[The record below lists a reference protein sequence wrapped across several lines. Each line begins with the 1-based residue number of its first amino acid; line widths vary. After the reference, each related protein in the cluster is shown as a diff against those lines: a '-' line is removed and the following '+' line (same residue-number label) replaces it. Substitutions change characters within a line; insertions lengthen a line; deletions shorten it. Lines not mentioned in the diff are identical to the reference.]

1 MLRKTLLGILAVAAL
16 GCGSKPK
23 AGEAEKE
30 TATPVEV
37 ATAERGP
44 IERVVTAQAILYPVS
59 QSAITPKLSA
69 PVRRILVNR
78 GDHVRRGQLLAELE
92 DRDLVAAAN
101 ENKAL
106 YSQAQAQFATT
117 TEAQLPEDMTKARA
131 DAQSA
136 KQQLDAAKKVFESR
150 TALVKEGALAQ
161 KLADDARVAL
171 AQAQS
176 QYDTDARHLEGLQSV
191 GRTAQTRSAQ
201 SGVDAA
207 KARFNSAEAQVG
219 YSQIRSP
226 IDGVVADR
234 PVAAGEMASSG
245 SPVITVIDIS
255 DIVARA
261 NVPVEQIGFL
271 KVGQAATI
279 SAPGVELKGKV
290 WVVSPAVDPSST
302 TLEVWVKARNP
313 GERLKPGTTAS
324 VAIEA
329 QQIKDAVI
337 VPSPALLASD
347 EGGSEVMVVGPDSAA
362 HETRVTTGARDG
374 DKVQIVSG
382 LKGGEK
388 VVTVGGVGLADKAK
402 VHVEAGKPDDHE

>member
-1 MLRKTLLGILAVAAL
+1 MRQRILLITLALVVA

-23 AGEAEKE
+23 ASEAEKDA
-30 TATPVEV
+30 ATPVEV

-69 PVRRILVNR
+69 PISRILVNR

-106 YSQAQAQFATT
+106 YTQAEAQFATT

-131 DAQSA
+131 DVESA

-161 KLADDARVAL
+161 KLADDAHVSL

-176 QYDTDARHLEGLQSV
+176 QYDTAARHLEGLQNVS
-191 GRTAQTRSAQ
+191 RTAQTRSAQ

-245 SPVITVIDIS
+245 AAVITVIDIS

-261 NVPVEQIGFL
+261 NVPVEEIGFL
-271 KVGQAATI
+271 KVGQTATI

-302 TLEVWVKARNP
+302 TIEVWVKARNP

-347 EGGSEVMVVGPDSAA
+347 EGGSEVMVVTPDSVA
-362 HETRVTTGARDG
+362 HETKVTTGARDG

-402 VHVEAGKPDDHE
+402 VQVEAGKPDDHE

>member
-1 MLRKTLLGILAVAAL
+1 MIRKPVLIVCALVLA
-16 GCGSKPK
+16 GCASKPK
-23 AGEAEKE
+23 ADEAEKE
-30 TATPVEV
+30 AATPVEV

-59 QSAITPKLSA
+59 QAAITPKLSA
-69 PVRRILVNR
+69 PIGRILVNR

-106 YSQAQAQFATT
+106 YTQAEAQFAAT

-131 DAQSA
+131 DVESA

-161 KLADDARVAL
+161 KLADDARVAMV
-171 AQAQS
+171 QAQS
-176 QYDTDARHLEGLQSV
+176 QYETAARHLEGLQSV
-191 GRTAQTRSAQ
+191 GRNAQTRGAQ

-207 KARFNSAEAQVG
+207 KARFNSAEAQVA

-245 SPVITVIDIS
+245 SAVITVIDIS
-255 DIVARA
+255 EIVARA
-261 NVPVEQIGFL
+261 NVPVEQIGYL
-271 KVGQAATI
+271 KVGQVATI

-302 TLEVWVKARNP
+302 TLEVWVKARNL

-337 VPSPALLASD
+337 VPSAALLASD
-347 EGGSEVMVVGPDSAA
+347 EGGSEVMVVTPDSVA
-362 HETRVTTGARDG
+362 HETKVTTGARDG

-402 VHVEAGKPDDHE
+402 VKVEAGKPDDHE